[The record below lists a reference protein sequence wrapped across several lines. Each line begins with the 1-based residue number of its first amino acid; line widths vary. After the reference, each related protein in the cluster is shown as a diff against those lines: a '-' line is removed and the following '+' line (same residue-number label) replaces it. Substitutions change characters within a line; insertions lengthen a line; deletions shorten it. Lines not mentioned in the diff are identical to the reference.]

1 MSLQRVRLNICGIEF
16 TIQTEKTEQEALEA
30 AKAVEASI
38 QNLRA
43 HDSRVSPT
51 FGAILTAL
59 DFYDQMRDSR
69 TAAEQ
74 IAEEIKQYR
83 SETEEMRAETERMRQ
98 ELRLVRAQLKEQSE
112 PKSGEKKYEQLGF
125 MQTKPSGKYVK
136 QTLDD
141 IIAGDENLQAFFA
154 KPEE

>member
-1 MSLQRVRLNICGIEF
+1 MSTQRVRLNICGIEF
-16 TIQTEKTEQEALEA
+16 TIQTEKTEQEALAA
-30 AKAVEASI
+30 AKAVEESI

-51 FGAILTAL
+51 FGSILTAL
-59 DFYDQMRDSR
+59 DFYDQMVESR
-69 TAAEQ
+69 R
-74 IAEEIKQYR
+74 IAEEVSEEIKACR
-83 SETEEMRAETERMRQ
+83 AETEEMRAETERMRQ
-98 ELRLVRAQLKEQSE
+98 ELRLVRAQLKDQTE
-112 PKSGEKKYEQLGF
+112 PKAKGKKYEQLGF

>member
-16 TIQTEKTEQEALEA
+16 TIQTEKTEKQALEA
-30 AKAVEASI
+30 ARAVEESI
-38 QNLRA
+38 QTLRE

-59 DFYDQMRDSR
+59 DFYDQMVESRD
-69 TAAEQ
+69 AAGK
-74 IAEEIKQYR
+74 IAEEIKKCR
-83 SETEEMRAETERMRQ
+83 AETEEMRAETERMRQ
-98 ELRLVRAQLKEQSE
+98 ELRLVRAQLKEQNE
-112 PKSGEKKYEQLGF
+112 PKSEGKKYEQLGF